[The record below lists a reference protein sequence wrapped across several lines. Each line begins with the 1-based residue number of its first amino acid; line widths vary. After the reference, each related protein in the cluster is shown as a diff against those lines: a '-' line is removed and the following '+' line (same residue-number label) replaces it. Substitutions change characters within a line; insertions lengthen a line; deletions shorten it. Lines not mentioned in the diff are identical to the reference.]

1 MNKLLPSKLIH
12 ALRCPL
18 PQPPQVLLVCLRRFP
33 FLHNFLD
40 VSTDTLSTFLL
51 LSLTFVVFSLTS
63 RLTYIFI
70 LIVSSHIHC
79 LLCFS
84 PSYPHRYVLCLSF
97 KLHRCFLSHRFLHS
111 IGSKFCLSSFL
122 HGCCAMYG
130 SYCKASLIIHP
141 AQYIPHLHPWR

>member
-1 MNKLLPSKLIH
+1 MLPKRISNPFMNKLLSSTLIH

-18 PQPPQVLLVCLRRFP
+18 PQPPQDLLVCLRRFP

-40 VSTDTLSTFLL
+40 VSTDTLSTSFFCLL
-51 LSLTFVVFSLTS
+51 LMVFSLTS

-84 PSYPHRYVLCLSF
+84 PSHPHRYVLCLYIDVF
-97 KLHRCFLSHRFLHS
+97 KPSLHILHF
-111 IGSKFCLSSFL
+111 IGSKFCLPSVVLFT
-122 HGCCAMYG
+122 
-130 SYCKASLIIHP
+130 P
-141 AQYIPHLHPWR
+141 YIVVVLCTVRTVRFP